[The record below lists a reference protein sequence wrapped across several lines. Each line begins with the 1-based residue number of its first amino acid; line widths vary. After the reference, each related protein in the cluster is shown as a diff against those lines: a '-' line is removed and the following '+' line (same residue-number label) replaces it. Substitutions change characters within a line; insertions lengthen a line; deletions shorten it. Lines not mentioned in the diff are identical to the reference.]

1 VCSKASRGSPKS
13 EEREQPRPVR
23 GIELYFSIIH
33 RKVLTPNDFA
43 TLALFQN
50 KQPRPLGVVAYF

>member
-43 TLALFQN
+43 TLDAIRSGFRN
-50 KQPRPLGVVAYF
+50 RA